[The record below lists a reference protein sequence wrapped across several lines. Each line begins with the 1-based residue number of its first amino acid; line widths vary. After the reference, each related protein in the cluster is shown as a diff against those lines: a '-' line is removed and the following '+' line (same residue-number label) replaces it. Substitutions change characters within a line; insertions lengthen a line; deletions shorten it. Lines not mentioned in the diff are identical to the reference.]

1 MLRYTLMRLGIFVGC
16 LVVVW
21 ALVYSGLV
29 PRGLGDSNGLW
40 IVLLALLISAPISFV
55 VLRGERDRASERIVR
70 RVERAKANL
79 EANRTQ
85 EDAADDTARAQG
97 QTPARRRRRNVRH
110 TRTPHAKRPGS
121 LHQGDRG
128 ALRSM
133 RVFAVTPFKARL

>member
-1 MLRYTLMRLGIFVGC
+1 MLRYTLMRLGIFAGC

-21 ALVYSGLV
+21 ALVYSGLA

-97 QTPARRRRRNVRH
+97 QASSQAQT
-110 TRTPHAKRPGS
+110 S
-121 LHQGDRG
+121 
-128 ALRSM
+128 
-133 RVFAVTPFKARL
+133 